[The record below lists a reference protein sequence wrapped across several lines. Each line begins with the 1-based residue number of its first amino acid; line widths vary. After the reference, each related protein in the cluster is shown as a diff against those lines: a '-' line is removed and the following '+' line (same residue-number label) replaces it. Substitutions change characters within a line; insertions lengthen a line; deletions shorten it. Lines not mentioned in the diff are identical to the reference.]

1 MRALMR
7 KVLAG
12 ACLSAFAGGAHA
24 QDHRDPS
31 AWQGAKGWWALMDT
45 PAPDSLLY
53 SVDMPPGWH
62 ITAHGPGALLGDST
76 WTLAGP
82 GVIETDIF
90 LFPGQS
96 TEGYGLF
103 LGGSGLR
110 SGNLQWVAVL
120 LRRDGSVAV
129 VSHQRGSTRP
139 ERDWVQ
145 HEAIKPGDAK
155 DAVKNALRVDVGA
168 ETTSIRVNGKVV
180 MDVPTAMIG
189 SPRGVVGLRVG
200 RGLNLHV
207 TKVTVSGPGS

>member
-1 MRALMR
+1 MRY
-7 KVLAG
+7 VLAG
-12 ACLSAFAGGAHA
+12 ACLSAAAGAAHA
-24 QDHRDPS
+24 QEHRDPS
-31 AWQGAKGWWALMDT
+31 AWKGAKGWWAVMDS

-62 ITAHGPGALLGDST
+62 ITAHGPGALLGDSA

-90 LFPGQS
+90 LFPGES

-110 SGNLQWVAVL
+110 SGDPQWVGVL

-129 VSHQRGSTRP
+129 VRQQRGSTRA
-139 ERDWVQ
+139 EREWVQ

-155 DAVKNALRVDVGA
+155 DAVKNALRVDVGQD
-168 ETTSIRVNGKVV
+168 TTSIRVNGTVV
-180 MDVPTAMIG
+180 LEVPTSALG

-207 TKVTVSGPGS
+207 TKVTVSPAGS